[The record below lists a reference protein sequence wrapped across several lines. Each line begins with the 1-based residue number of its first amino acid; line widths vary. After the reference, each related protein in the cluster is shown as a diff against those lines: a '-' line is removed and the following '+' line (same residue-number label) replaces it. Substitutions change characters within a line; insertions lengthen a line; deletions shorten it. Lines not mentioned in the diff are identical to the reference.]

1 MSMRSL
7 PHVGFVLRSG
17 HCLVVIQSAQERLH
31 TSLFSLII
39 TMSSGPPSPTEFGW
53 MSANTLYSEFL
64 KGLKRDR
71 QKHTGFDHLAFCL

>member
-17 HCLVVIQSAQERLH
+17 HRLFVIQSAQEHLH

-39 TMSSGPPSPTEFGW
+39 TMSLGPPSPTEFGW

-64 KGLKRDR
+64 EGLKRD
-71 QKHTGFDHLAFCL
+71 QQNHAEFDHLAFCL